1 MKENKGKGIA
11 RDEIKEK
18 AINQSRPPISSTMKV
33 FPRASSERKKTV
45 SKRAD
50 TGNLPSCRGNKK
62 QKVNPST
69 KSNPIVVLDH
79 PTPMTKSRAGTS
91 PSRLGVNLSKPF
103 NAAPMTLLESED
115 LAWEKFNQAVTN
127 EDVAICYNMSMKE
140 FEHSTV
146 HDLFKVL

>member
-11 RDEIKEK
+11 RDEIEEE
-18 AINQSRPPISSTMKV
+18 AINQSRPPVLSTVKV
-33 FPRASSERKKTV
+33 ILHASSEQKKMV

-50 TGNLPSCRGNKK
+50 TGKLPSRRGNKK

-69 KSNPIVVLDH
+69 KSTPVMFLDH
-79 PTPMTKSRAGTS
+79 PAPMTKSRVGTY
-91 PSRLGVNLSKPF
+91 PSHLGVNVSKPS
-103 NAAPMTLLESED
+103 NATPMTLLESED
-115 LAWEKFNQAVTN
+115 PAWEKFNQVVTD